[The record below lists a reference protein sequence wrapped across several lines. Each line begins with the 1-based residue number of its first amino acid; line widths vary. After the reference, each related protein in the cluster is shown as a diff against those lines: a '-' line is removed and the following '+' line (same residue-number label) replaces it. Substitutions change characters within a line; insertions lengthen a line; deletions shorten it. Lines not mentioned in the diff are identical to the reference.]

1 MGRRTDFMGRQSFLF
16 GFQSAREVL
25 FLPEVSLSISLLF
38 FFFFFFLS
46 MYLFLAALG
55 LAASGTFVQSMG
67 FSLLV
72 VCRLQSARASVVA

>member
-25 FLPEVSLSISLLF
+25 FLPEVSLSLSLL